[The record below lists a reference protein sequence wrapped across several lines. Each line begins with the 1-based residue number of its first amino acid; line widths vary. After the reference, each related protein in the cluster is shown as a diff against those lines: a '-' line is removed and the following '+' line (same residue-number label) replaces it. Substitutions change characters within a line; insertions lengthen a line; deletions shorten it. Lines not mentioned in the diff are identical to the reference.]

1 MAESGISVCLFA
13 DETIELGRFD
23 ERKAPGRAGTSTSI
37 LLGPKRTK
45 NNIDFDFQF
54 DGKITEIIET

>member
-1 MAESGISVCLFA
+1 MAERGISVCLFA

-23 ERKAPGRAGTSTSI
+23 ERKAPGRVGTSTSNI
-37 LLGPKRTK
+37 TQKGPPKK
-45 NNIDFDFQF
+45 NSDFDFQF